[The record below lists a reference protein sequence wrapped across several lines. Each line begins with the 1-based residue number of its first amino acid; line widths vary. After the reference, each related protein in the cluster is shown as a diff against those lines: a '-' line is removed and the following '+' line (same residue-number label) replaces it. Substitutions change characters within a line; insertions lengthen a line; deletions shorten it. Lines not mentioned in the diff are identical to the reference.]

1 MGLITIHKR
10 MSMKN
15 PLQILDSKMLL
26 ALKNLL
32 VNKGEKMNK
41 LIVIMLVLFVH
52 SVNANSIIAMP
63 TEMGLAERIKLV
75 IDRGYITNDRLKQ
88 TLFESSG
95 FNSNLL
101 VRAAKRLC
109 KQYDSNTNPVP
120 YHVLYLIGKF
130 GTTNDLS
137 FADNY
142 LTNAFTGRGA
152 VCIYESINGYNQ
164 ATIDATR
171 KFLAVS
177 NTVDEWRLG
186 TDKANAVSSML
197 YRMQLFK
204 PEGVDKN
211 LFFSFGLECVSNK
224 ITTVYSFDGVIDYFD
239 PTFRYSKRRLDFLRY
254 LQTIPHSYSIS
265 NYISKAISEL
275 VAYPES
281 KLSE

>member
-1 MGLITIHKR
+1 MKIKIIT
-10 MSMKN
+10 
-15 PLQILDSKMLL
+15 L
-26 ALKNLL
+26 
-32 VNKGEKMNK
+32 
-41 LIVIMLVLFVH
+41 LIVLPNFLFAKYTLEAMDALDVLSEEQLVWYFPQALRYQ
-52 SVNANSIIAMP
+52 M
-63 TEMGLAERIKLV
+63 R
-75 IDRGYITNDRLKQ
+75 NDDYFDYMFTK
-88 TLFESSG
+88 SG
-95 FNSNLL
+95 SDSNMV
-101 VRAAKRLC
+101 VRAAKEVCR
-109 KQYDSNTNPVP
+109 QYTEQSKKIPI
-120 YHVLYLIGKF
+120 HIFYLIGKF

-152 VCIYESINGYNQ
+152 VYIYESINGYNQ

-177 NTVDEWRLG
+177 NTVDAWRLG
-186 TDKANAVSSML
+186 TDKADTVSSML

-224 ITTVYSFDGVIDYFD
+224 ITTARSFDFVIDYLD
-239 PTFRYSKRRLDFLRY
+239 PTFRYSKRRLELFRF
-254 LQTIPHSYSIS
+254 LQTKPCSYVMT

-281 KLSE
+281 KLNE

>member
-1 MGLITIHKR
+1 MLPNFLFAKYTLEA
-10 MSMKN
+10 MDA
-15 PLQILDSKMLL
+15 LDVLSEEQLVWYFPQ
-26 ALKNLL
+26 ALRYQL
-32 VNKGEKMNK
+32 
-41 LIVIMLVLFVH
+41 
-52 SVNANSIIAMP
+52 
-63 TEMGLAERIKLV
+63 R
-75 IDRGYITNDRLKQ
+75 NDDYFDYMFTVYSDASAVKKALE
-88 TLFESSG
+88 TGDNECNG
-95 FNSNLL
+95 NMV
-101 VRAAKRLC
+101 VRAAKEVCR
-109 KQYDSNTNPVP
+109 QYTEQSKKIPI
-120 YHVLYLIGKF
+120 HIFYLIGKF

-142 LTNAFTGRGA
+142 LTNAFTGLGA
-152 VCIYESINGYNQ
+152 VSIYESINGYNQ

-239 PTFRYSKRRLDFLRY
+239 PTFRYSKRRLGFLRY

-281 KLSE
+281 KLNE